1 VFIVPG
7 YIWLNFIQIPPFL
20 EKKSHQ
26 TTVMSPKIP
35 STARSIETFAQ
46 IRVGMSMSMKQ
57 VIAICGLPDA
67 DIGSGIYI
75 YVYNLADGSQVL
87 ISAANKNNI
96 IAINHSLKQFKGL
109 AGTGRR
115 LTADDF

>member
-1 VFIVPG
+1 VFIVPS
-7 YIWLNFIQIPPFL
+7 YIWLNFIQIPLFL

-46 IRVGMSMSMKQ
+46 IRVGMSMKQ

-96 IAINHSLKQFKGL
+96 IAINHSLKQFKRL

>member
-1 VFIVPG
+1 
-7 YIWLNFIQIPPFL
+7 
-20 EKKSHQ
+20 
-26 TTVMSPKIP
+26 MSPKIP
-35 STARSIETFAQ
+35 STARSIGPFAQ
-46 IRVGMSMSMKQ
+46 IRVGMSMKQ